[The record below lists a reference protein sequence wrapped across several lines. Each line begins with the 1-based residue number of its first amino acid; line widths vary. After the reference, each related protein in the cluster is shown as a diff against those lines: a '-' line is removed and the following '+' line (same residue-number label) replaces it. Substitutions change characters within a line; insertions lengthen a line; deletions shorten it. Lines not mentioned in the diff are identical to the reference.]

1 MKVRKTDVRNSDS
14 FKKGVMMNNR
24 NHNSGIQ
31 LLLDRYRTAFRIP
44 ENLEHY
50 SDEDYKR
57 AERCFLKYAIK
68 KGPIEN
74 REVPGNK

>member
-1 MKVRKTDVRNSDS
+1 MEKYRNQNT
-14 FKKGVMMNNR
+14 V
-24 NHNSGIQ
+24 IQ

-57 AERCFLKYAIK
+57 AERRFIKYAIEY
-68 KGPIEN
+68 GRVEMDEDLN
-74 REVPGNK
+74 